1 FRPGDYSLFEHN
13 CNTFSEHFIFHL
25 TGQHI
30 PSYILNLPN
39 EVLSTSFGA
48 SLGSAL
54 NVLSVGINSKTRLNS
69 IKETPSNND
78 KHTYADIIKSFRPI
92 FFDVSVLWLICLSFF
107 ECFIHLI
114 VYTKISHVVDYYHYI
129 GSIVRYAFAQ
139 LASNRIISAKDEV
152 IL

>member
-1 FRPGDYSLFEHN
+1 MCCINELILNFQRDMIIIASSVFFRPGDYSLFEHN

-39 EVLSTSFGA
+39 EVLSTPFGA

-69 IKETPSNND
+69 IKEIPCMCC
-78 KHTYADIIKSFRPI
+78 
-92 FFDVSVLWLICLSFF
+92 VSLL
-107 ECFIHLI
+107 
-114 VYTKISHVVDYYHYI
+114 
-129 GSIVRYAFAQ
+129 
-139 LASNRIISAKDEV
+139 
-152 IL
+152 